1 MEKQRF
7 LEKCRHGTPRFP
19 IECFQTYSD
28 SKHFVVPMHWHKNV
42 EIMQIY
48 KGSAELAIGTGTYSA
63 SAGDILI
70 INQEELHRIESDDP
84 TLHYGTFIFPLQ
96 SLSFETRD
104 ASQEQLEPLIC
115 DIIRFPVKL
124 MPAQDGLET
133 GCILDSIMIA
143 AEKKCNDYELYIKM
157 SFLRIICELMIRGK
171 LVLASSSRSS
181 RSERLKS
188 IIGFIRENYT

>member
-1 MEKQRF
+1 MEEF
-7 LEKCRHGTPRFP
+7 YHGKT
-19 IECFQTYSD
+19 TYSD

-63 SAGDILI
+63 SAGYILI

-104 ASQEQLEPLIC
+104 AM
-115 DIIRFPVKL
+115 DWK
-124 MPAQDGLET
+124 QD
-133 GCILDSIMIA
+133 CILDSIMIA
-143 AEKKCNDYELYIKM
+143 AKKKYNGYELYINQNFT
-157 SFLRIICELMIRGK
+157 SFLNEIRIEEACILLSETDRTVLDIAYVCGYENVSYFNRGC
-171 LVLASSSRSS
+171 
-181 RSERLKS
+181 SEQ
-188 IIGFIRENYT
+188 T

>member
-7 LEKCRHGTPRFP
+7 LEKCRHDTPRFP

-84 TLHYGTFIFPLQ
+84 TLHYGTFYSRFRVR
-96 SLSFETRD
+96 SLHTF
-104 ASQEQLEPLIC
+104 
-115 DIIRFPVKL
+115 K
-124 MPAQDGLET
+124 
-133 GCILDSIMIA
+133 
-143 AEKKCNDYELYIKM
+143 
-157 SFLRIICELMIRGK
+157 
-171 LVLASSSRSS
+171 
-181 RSERLKS
+181 
-188 IIGFIRENYT
+188 

>member
-1 MEKQRF
+1 MLYLYYIPLCGIILILFPQIIVLFYFFGGTSPWKNSVF
-7 LEKCRHGTPRFP
+7 LKNADTAPKIP
-19 IECFQTYSD
+19 IECLQTYSD

-96 SLSFETRD
+96 S
-104 ASQEQLEPLIC
+104 
-115 DIIRFPVKL
+115 KK
-124 MPAQDGLET
+124 PA
-133 GCILDSIMIA
+133 
-143 AEKKCNDYELYIKM
+143 Y
-157 SFLRIICELMIRGK
+157 F
-171 LVLASSSRSS
+171 
-181 RSERLKS
+181 
-188 IIGFIRENYT
+188 

>member
-1 MEKQRF
+1 MRNNSNTIPADNCIILLFWRDFTMEKQRF
-7 LEKCRHGTPRFP
+7 LEKCRHGIPRFP

-96 SLSFETRD
+96 S
-104 ASQEQLEPLIC
+104 
-115 DIIRFPVKL
+115 KK
-124 MPAQDGLET
+124 PA
-133 GCILDSIMIA
+133 
-143 AEKKCNDYELYIKM
+143 Y
-157 SFLRIICELMIRGK
+157 F
-171 LVLASSSRSS
+171 
-181 RSERLKS
+181 
-188 IIGFIRENYT
+188 